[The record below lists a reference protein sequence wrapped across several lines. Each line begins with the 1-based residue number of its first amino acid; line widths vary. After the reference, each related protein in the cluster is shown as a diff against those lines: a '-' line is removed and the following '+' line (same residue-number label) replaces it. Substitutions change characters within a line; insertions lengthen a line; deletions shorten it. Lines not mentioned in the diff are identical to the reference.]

1 MTASVHPLDPFLPLL
16 APEGP
21 ASVTN
26 VTNVTNVSVLEAQ
39 DLAQLLELG
48 RDPKIGKYLLARL
61 SDTVALVD
69 PGAEEEL
76 VRALRGAGHTPRIAR
91 GVDP

>member
-21 ASVTN
+21 APVTN
-26 VTNVTNVSVLEAQ
+26 VTVLEAQ
-39 DLAQLLELG
+39 DLAQLLELA

-61 SDTVALVD
+61 SDTVALGD

-76 VRALRGAGHTPRIAR
+76 VKALRGAGHTPRIAK
-91 GVDP
+91 GVEQ

>member
-1 MTASVHPLDPFLPLL
+1 MTASRHPLDPFLPLL

-21 ASVTN
+21 AT
-26 VTNVTNVSVLEAQ
+26 VTNVSVLEAQ

-48 RDPKIGKYLLARL
+48 RDPRVGRCLLARL

-76 VRALRGAGHTPRIAR
+76 VKTLRAAGHTPRIAK
-91 GVDP
+91 GVEP

>member
-1 MTASVHPLDPFLPLL
+1 MTAPVHPLDPFLPLL

-39 DLAQLLELG
+39 DFAQLLELG

-76 VRALRGAGHTPRIAR
+76 VKALRAAGHTPRIAK
-91 GVDP
+91 GVEP

>member
-1 MTASVHPLDPFLPLL
+1 MTAPVHPLDPILPLL
-16 APEGP
+16 ATEGP
-21 ASVTN
+21 AS

-39 DLAQLLELG
+39 DLAQLLELA

-76 VRALRGAGHTPRIAR
+76 VRALRGAGHTPRIAK
-91 GVDP
+91 GVEP

>member
-16 APEGP
+16 DPEGP
-21 ASVTN
+21 AAATN
-26 VTNVTNVSVLEAQ
+26 LCVLEAQ
-39 DLAQLLELG
+39 DIAQLLELG
-48 RDPKIGKYLLARL
+48 RDPKIGRYLLARL

-76 VRALRGAGHTPRIAR
+76 VKALRAAGHTPRIAK
-91 GVDP
+91 GVEP

>member
-1 MTASVHPLDPFLPLL
+1 MTASVPPLDPFLPLL

-21 ASVTN
+21 AS
-26 VTNVTNVSVLEAQ
+26 VTNVSVLEAQ

-48 RDPKIGKYLLARL
+48 RDPKIGRYLLARL

-76 VRALRGAGHTPRIAR
+76 VKALRGAGHTPRIAK
-91 GVDP
+91 GVEP